1 MKKLLFTVLS
11 FLSLAATTKAADT
24 EYWVYKDGQLG
35 EGLEYQGWWN
45 ASVDINTLSPVQSEA
60 EMGKKVITFKAADGG
75 TDASCGWLLTGG
87 PTTGPLHSANF
98 NIKFM
103 VTGDAVYKL
112 RFTSLSIPE
121 VSCDYQIAP
130 TADEHNKWLL
140 CNFRINQLDNSAL
153 SQSWYDFEGGG
164 KGYVFSLIMEN
175 GTPDD
180 VIYVSEV
187 YYDEMDDNW
196 EAPEI
201 EPTPEPDFVPT
212 PTHASEN
219 VLSIFSDKYTSP
231 ISFAIGG
238 WGQTTFAEPRE
249 IDGSHVYYMNNFN
262 YIGWDYFSQHIDI
275 SDYDYMHVDFWSATE
290 GAQLGVTPIFS
301 NGEESIAQ
309 NVVVGEWNQF
319 DIPLTVWSSTGK
331 NLSDV
336 FQIKFDKGV
345 PGQECYIANVYFWK
359 DENKEIDPDPDPE
372 PPVVE
377 PGDEAVWYG
386 SAVYPEPAGWQIDY
400 KFVANSD
407 KTFTVYANIVNKNDV
422 LGLDAQYGA
431 TGMGIVHLDANNDGE
446 YNYKG
451 TSSSTYQNGDNTGFF
466 FYLASQAG
474 GDPRLDIE
482 YIYGSS
488 NEKPSVTPVPVI
500 TAEVVNVTE
509 NSADIVYNIQLPEEL
524 TDAQLV
530 VSYQEGEGEII
541 DFGNNASDKLEL
553 KDLTSSTPYTYTL
566 YASAELDGEKYDA
579 EPLTVSF
586 TTPRAEGDEDPVWEG
601 KVELVIPSC
610 SYNGEEGQRLE
621 TTISYTITYNLDKTL
636 TVEFVPSN
644 QDFHNVV
651 GMVPQLFV
659 NDGYHKDF
667 SSNTRSKVGA
677 RVDAESVKYYTATT
691 NDTYETGQTVN
702 LKLFTA
708 FAGGNAET
716 ENIPYLIGS
725 SNVTTGVCIVNVEDN
740 GLVDVYT
747 ITGVRVAT
755 GVNADEVKA
764 TLNPGLYIIGG
775 KKVLVK

>member
-24 EYWVYKDGQLG
+24 EYWVYKDGQFGPSLTYQDWWKALVNQTADNPNG
-35 EGLEYQGWWN
+35 TTKVLEFRP
-45 ASVDINTLSPVQSEA
+45 S
-60 EMGKKVITFKAADGG
+60 DGG
-75 TDASCGWLLTGG
+75 ADASCGWETAGDLNTGKCHNATLNYSWYAEGTGDYTIRLTGG
-87 PTTGPLHSANF
+87 GKEYNY
-98 NIKFM
+98 KFS
-103 VTGDAVYKL
+103 V
-112 RFTSLSIPE
+112 
-121 VSCDYQIAP
+121 
-130 TADEHNKWLL
+130 TADNAGKWNTNSFNVNIEFPELSTAW
-140 CNFRINQLDNSAL
+140 DNNAS
-153 SQSWYDFEGGG
+153 EG
-164 KGYVFSLIMEN
+164 KGYIFSIIVAN
-175 GTPDD
+175 GNDA
-180 VIYVSEV
+180 VIYFDNV
-187 YYDEMDDNW
+187 YYTGIDDSW
-196 EAPEI
+196 TAPVI
-201 EPTPEPDFVPT
+201 EEKKPTTVPT
-212 PTHASEN
+212 PTQNAADVAS
-219 VLSIFSDKYTSP
+219 LFSSAYTP
-231 ISFAIGG
+231 VTTFGIGS
-238 WGQTTFAEPRE
+238 WGQTTQAEVE
-249 IDGSHVYYMNNFN
+249 KIDGKDVYECKYFN
-262 YIGWDYFSQHIDI
+262 YLGWELSDNINI

-345 PGQECYIANVYFWK
+345 PGQKCYIANVYFWK

-386 SAVYPEPAGWQIDY
+386 SAMYPEPAGWQIDY

-431 TGMGIVHLDANNDGE
+431 TGMGIVHLDAINDGE

-541 DFGNNASDKLEL
+541 EFGNNASDKLEL
-553 KDLTSSTPYTYTL
+553 KDLTSSTLYTYTL

-586 TTPRAEGDEDPVWEG
+586 STPRAEGDEDPIWEG
-601 KVELVIPSC
+601 KVELVIPEC
-610 SYNGEEGQRLE
+610 SYNGEVGQRLE

-659 NDGYHKDF
+659 NDRHHKDF

-677 RVDAESVKYYTATT
+677 RIDAESVKYYTATT
-691 NDTYETGQTVN
+691 NDTYETGETVN

-708 FAGGNAET
+708 FAGGSAET

-755 GVNADEVKA
+755 GVYADEVKA